1 LGKYTAPA
9 EEAKGLYGLWVNF
22 TIPEAPFSLQT
33 HPRIYLRYV
42 ILKELSRILVED
54 LGALPLAPGDATR
67 PVRGL
72 AVEEPTEGWI
82 YKDEVAVT
90 AREDLDEG
98 FLRSVRESGSPAV
111 VWRSD
116 GEPPAE
122 VRELAA
128 ELDLGLF
135 VVSPRVALRR
145 LLSVFSG
152 GDELLLLSHGVGR
165 TLLESAGSEA
175 SLGDLT
181 ARISELLDRPVV
193 VEDPV
198 GRLIASA
205 ARSEQPDAL
214 HALLEEHGLRASKGS
229 GVEETRRERRD
240 RYARLPDGYLS
251 VPVERWR
258 MADREFFWTPIGSGT
273 PAGYLWMD
281 LEARPLKPEDVV
293 LLYWARRVLEAEL
306 GKERIR
312 LETELGVRGDF
323 VDDLVSGHYGSVELL
338 LQRARYL
345 GADLSEGA
353 LVVVVDIDNFDR
365 YLERRKPK
373 EPVIQELKRRL
384 ADAVRL
390 QARQL
395 FSNFLLGPRSDNVI
409 LFLGPSEEEPPEEL
423 PELAQRLAKGVQRYI
438 KGLLPDLT
446 VSVGIGRYKKNPALL
461 PDAYSEAEVALEIG
475 HRIHGPSSASTFDGT
490 GTYKLLFRV
499 LQENPE
505 ELEAFYSET
514 LEPVVLY
521 DSRYGT
527 DLVQTLTTYLEND
540 ASTIRTAG
548 DLFAHRHTIR
558 YRLDRVGE
566 LTGLDVDKSED
577 RERLTLGI
585 KAMQL
590 LGRVPEQPSS
600 FTDR

>member
-1 LGKYTAPA
+1 M
-9 EEAKGLYGLWVNF
+9 
-22 TIPEAPFSLQT
+22 
-33 HPRIYLRYV
+33 
-42 ILKELSRILVED
+42 ILKEFSQILVEELD
-54 LGALPLAPGDATR
+54 ARRLASGDASR

-72 AVEEPTEGWI
+72 AVEEPAVGWLE
-82 YKDEVAVT
+82 KDEVAIT
-90 AREDLDEG
+90 SRETLDED
-98 FLRSVRESGSPAV
+98 FLKGAAEAGAPAI
-111 VWRSD
+111 VWRSG
-116 GEPPAE
+116 GEPVPEAAQ
-122 VRELAA
+122 LAA
-128 ELDLGLF
+128 ALGLGLF
-135 VVSPRVALRR
+135 VVPPEVPLRR
-145 LLSVFSG
+145 LLSAFVA
-152 GDELLLLSHGVGR
+152 GDGLLLLSHGVGR
-165 TLLESAGSEA
+165 TLLESAGAEDTI
-175 SLGDLT
+175 GDLT
-181 ARISELLDRPVV
+181 ARISALLGRPIV

-198 GRLIASA
+198 GRLISSFPPAD
-205 ARSEQPDAL
+205 SEEPNAL
-214 HALLEEHGLRASKGS
+214 RALLEKHNVRASKGS

-258 MADREFFWTPIGSGT
+258 MADEELHWSPVGTGT

-281 LEARPLKPEDVV
+281 LTEKSLRPEDVV
-293 LLYWARRVLEAEL
+293 LLYWARRVLETEL

-312 LETELGVRGDF
+312 LETQLGVRGDF
-323 VDDLVSGHYGSVELL
+323 VDDLINNQYGSVELL
-338 LQRARYL
+338 LQRAGYL
-345 GADLSEGA
+345 DADLSEGA
-353 LVVVVDIDNFDR
+353 LVLVVDIDDFAR

-409 LFLGPSEEEPPEEL
+409 LFLGPSDTETPEEL
-423 PELAQRLAKGVQRYI
+423 PELAQRLARNVQRYA

-446 VSVGIGRYKKNPALL
+446 VSVGIGRYKSDPALL

-475 HRIHGPSSASTFDGT
+475 HRINGPSSVSTFEGT

-505 ELEAFYSET
+505 ELEAFYGET
-514 LEPVVLY
+514 LEPVVRY

-527 DLVQTLTTYLEND
+527 ELVHTLTTYLDND
-540 ASTIRTAG
+540 ASTVKTAT

-577 RERLTLGI
+577 REQLTLGI

-590 LGRVPEQPSS
+590 LGRVPKRPSS
-600 FTDR
+600 FSDR

>member
-1 LGKYTAPA
+1 MLRTEPA
-9 EEAKGLYGLWVNF
+9 
-22 TIPEAPFSLQT
+22 
-33 HPRIYLRYV
+33 V
-42 ILKELSRILVED
+42 ILKDFSLILLEELNAD
-54 LGALPLAPGDATR
+54 CPLPGDATR
-67 PVRGL
+67 QVNGL
-72 AVEEPTEGWI
+72 AVDEPVKGWI
-82 YKDEVAVT
+82 SSDEVAVT
-90 AREDLDEG
+90 SRETLDEDFMQG
-98 FLRSVRESGSPAV
+98 VASIGSPAV
-111 VWRSD
+111 VWRLE

-122 VRELAA
+122 SVERAA
-128 ELDLGLF
+128 ALGVGLF
-135 VVSPRVALRR
+135 VLPPEVPLRQ
-145 LLSVFSG
+145 LFEIFSQDDG
-152 GDELLLLSHGVGR
+152 LLLLSHRAGR
-165 TLLESAGSEA
+165 TLLESAGGETTVEVLAGKVSGM
-175 SLGDLT
+175 LG
-181 ARISELLDRPVV
+181 RSVV

-198 GRLIASA
+198 GRLIAGSGIAEGNHLRA
-205 ARSEQPDAL
+205 A
-214 HALLEEHGLRASKGS
+214 LEEGDLRASKGS
-229 GVEETRRERRD
+229 GIDETRRERRD

-251 VPVERWR
+251 VPIERWR
-258 MADREFFWTPIGSGT
+258 VADGELFWTPIGAGAPT
-273 PAGYLWMD
+273 GYLWID
-281 LEARPLKPEDVV
+281 LEGGNLRPEDVV

-345 GADLSEGA
+345 GADLADGA
-353 LVVVVDIDNFDR
+353 MVMVVDIDDFAR
-365 YLERRKPK
+365 YLARRRPK

-390 QARQL
+390 QTRQL
-395 FSNFLLGPRSDNVI
+395 FTNFLLGPRSDNVI
-409 LFLGPSEEEPPEEL
+409 LFLGCAEGEGPEEL
-423 PELAQRLAKGVQRYI
+423 SEKAQLLAKGVQRYV

-446 VSVGIGRYKKNPALL
+446 VSVGIGGYKKDPAQL
-461 PDAYSEAEVALEIG
+461 PDAYSEARVALEIG
-475 HRIHGPSSASTFDGT
+475 HRIHGPSCVSTFGGT

-505 ELEAFYSET
+505 ELEAFYRET
-514 LEPVVLY
+514 LEPVVHY

-527 DLVQTLTTYLEND
+527 ELVQTLITYLGND
-540 ASTIRTAG
+540 ASTVRTAG

-590 LGRVPEQPSS
+590 LGRVPKKPSS
-600 FTDR
+600 FADR

>member
-1 LGKYTAPA
+1 ML
-9 EEAKGLYGLWVNF
+9 
-22 TIPEAPFSLQT
+22 ID
-33 HPRIYLRYV
+33 
-42 ILKELSRILVED
+42 D
-54 LGALPLAPGDATR
+54 LGARCLVPGDASR

-72 AVEEPTEGWI
+72 AVEEQTEGWLEQ
-82 YKDEVAVT
+82 DEVVITSREELNHDFLEAVVG
-90 AREDLDEG
+90 A
-98 FLRSVRESGSPAV
+98 GSPAV
-111 VWRSD
+111 VWRRTGKSSP
-116 GEPPAE
+116 E
-122 VRELAA
+122 AA
-128 ELDLGLF
+128 ERAAAFGLGL
-135 VVSPRVALRR
+135 VEIPPEVPLRR
-145 LLSVFSG
+145 LLTLFFSG
-152 GDELLLLSHGVGR
+152 DDGLLLLSHGAGR
-165 TLLESAGSEA
+165 TLLEGGES
-175 SLGDLT
+175 SLEDLT
-181 ARISELLDRPVV
+181 GRVSELLGRPVV
-193 VEDPV
+193 VEDAV
-198 GRLIASA
+198 GRLVASA
-205 ARSEQPDAL
+205 PRSGDGPDEPGAL
-214 HALLEEHGLRASKGS
+214 RALLEEQGLRASRGS

-258 MADREFFWTPIGSGT
+258 VEGEELFWTPIGTGA

-281 LEARPLKPEDVV
+281 LGDEPLKPEDVV
-293 LLYWARRVLEAEL
+293 RLYWSRRVLEVEL

-323 VDDLVSGHYGSVELL
+323 VDDLVNVHYGSVELL
-338 LQRARYL
+338 LQRAEHL
-345 GADLSEGA
+345 GADLSRGA
-353 LVVVVDIDNFDR
+353 LVLIVDIDDFAR

-390 QARQL
+390 QTRQL
-395 FSNFLLGPRSDNVI
+395 FSNFLLGPRSDNII
-409 LFLGPSEEEPPEEL
+409 LLLGPSEGEPPQEL
-423 PELAQRLAKGVQRYI
+423 PEAARRLARGVQRYV

-446 VSVGIGRYKKNPALL
+446 VSVGIGRYKRDPSLL

-475 HRIHGPSSASTFDGT
+475 HRIHGPSSVSTFEGT

-505 ELEAFYSET
+505 ELEAFYGET

-527 DLVQTLTTYLEND
+527 ELVHTLTTYLEND
-540 ASTIRTAG
+540 ASTVRTATG
-548 DLFAHRHTIR
+548 LFAHRHTIR

-590 LGRVPEQPSS
+590 LGRVPERPSS
-600 FTDR
+600 FYDR

>member
-1 LGKYTAPA
+1 M
-9 EEAKGLYGLWVNF
+9 
-22 TIPEAPFSLQT
+22 
-33 HPRIYLRYV
+33 
-42 ILKELSRILVED
+42 ILKEFSQTLVEE
-54 LGALPLAPGDATR
+54 LGARRLIPGEPSR

-72 AVEEPTEGWI
+72 ALEEPTNDWLAPDDI
-82 YKDEVAVT
+82 VIT
-90 AREDLDEG
+90 SRETLDDG
-98 FLRSVRESGSPAV
+98 FLKSVAEGGSPAV
-111 VWRSD
+111 VWRS
-116 GEPPAE
+116 GAEPAPEA
-122 VRELAA
+122 VDLAGA
-128 ELDLGLF
+128 LGLGLF
-135 VVSPRVALRR
+135 AISPEVPLRR
-145 LLSVFSG
+145 LFAVLSG
-152 GDELLLLSHGVGR
+152 GDGLLLLSHGAGR
-165 TLLESAGSEA
+165 TLLESAGAET
-175 SLGDLT
+175 SLGELT
-181 ARISELLDRPVV
+181 ARISELLDRPIV

-198 GRLIASA
+198 GRLIS
-205 ARSEQPDAL
+205 SSPEEPNAL
-214 HALLEEHGLRASKGS
+214 RALLEEHNLRASKGS

-258 MADREFFWTPIGSGT
+258 IADEEFHWTPIGTGT

-281 LEARPLKPEDVV
+281 LGVKPLTPEGVV
-293 LLYWARRVLEAEL
+293 LLYWARRVLETEL

-323 VDDLVSGHYGSVELL
+323 VDDLINGHYGSIELL
-338 LQRARYL
+338 LQRAGYL
-345 GADLSEGA
+345 DAELSEGA
-353 LVVVVDIDNFDR
+353 LVLVVDIDDFAR

-373 EPVIQELKRRL
+373 EPAIQELKRRL

-409 LFLGPSEEEPPEEL
+409 LFLGPSDNEQPEDL
-423 PELAQRLAKGVQRYI
+423 PELAQRLARNVQRYA

-446 VSVGIGRYKKNPALL
+446 VSVGIGRYKRNPALL

-475 HRIHGPSSASTFDGT
+475 HRIHGPSSVSTFEGT

-505 ELEAFYSET
+505 ELEAFYAET
-514 LEPVVLY
+514 LEPVVHY

-527 DLVQTLTTYLEND
+527 ELVHTLTTYLEND
-540 ASTIRTAG
+540 ASTVKTATG
-548 DLFAHRHTIR
+548 LFAHRHTIR

-590 LGRVPEQPSS
+590 LGRVPGQPSS
-600 FTDR
+600 FSDR

>member
-1 LGKYTAPA
+1 M
-9 EEAKGLYGLWVNF
+9 
-22 TIPEAPFSLQT
+22 
-33 HPRIYLRYV
+33 
-42 ILKELSRILVED
+42 ILKEFSRILVEELD
-54 LGALPLAPGDATR
+54 ARRLASGDASR

-72 AVEEPTEGWI
+72 AVEEPAVGWLE
-82 YKDEVAVT
+82 KDEVAIT
-90 AREDLDEG
+90 SRETLDEG
-98 FLRSVRESGSPAV
+98 FLKSAAEAGAPAI
-111 VWRSD
+111 VWRTG
-116 GEPPAE
+116 GEPVPE
-122 VRELAA
+122 VAQLAA
-128 ELDLGLF
+128 ALGLGLF
-135 VVSPRVALRR
+135 VVPPEVPLRR
-145 LLSVFSG
+145 LLSAFVA
-152 GDELLLLSHGVGR
+152 GDGLLLLSHGVGR
-165 TLLESAGSEA
+165 TLLESAGAEDTI
-175 SLGDLT
+175 GDLT
-181 ARISELLDRPVV
+181 ARISALLGRPIV

-198 GRLIASA
+198 GRLISSSPPAD
-205 ARSEQPDAL
+205 SEEPNAL
-214 HALLEEHGLRASKGS
+214 RALLEKHNVRASKGS

-258 MADREFFWTPIGSGT
+258 MADEELHWSPVGT
-273 PAGYLWMD
+273 GAPAGYLWMD
-281 LEARPLKPEDVV
+281 LTEKSLRPEDVV
-293 LLYWARRVLEAEL
+293 LLYWARRVLETEL

-312 LETELGVRGDF
+312 LETQLGVRGDF
-323 VDDLVSGHYGSVELL
+323 VDDLINNQYGSVELL
-338 LQRARYL
+338 LQRAGYL
-345 GADLSEGA
+345 DADLSEGA
-353 LVVVVDIDNFDR
+353 LVLVVDIDDFAR

-409 LFLGPSEEEPPEEL
+409 LFLGPSDTETPEEL
-423 PELAQRLAKGVQRYI
+423 PELAQRLARNVQRYA

-446 VSVGIGRYKKNPALL
+446 VSVGIGRYKSDPALL

-475 HRIHGPSSASTFDGT
+475 HRINGPSSVSTFEGT

-505 ELEAFYSET
+505 ELEAFYGET
-514 LEPVVLY
+514 LEPVVRY

-527 DLVQTLTTYLEND
+527 ELVHTLSTYLDND
-540 ASTIRTAG
+540 ASTVKTAT

-566 LTGLDVDKSED
+566 LTGLDVEKSED
-577 RERLTLGI
+577 REQLTLGI

-590 LGRVPEQPSS
+590 LGRVPKRPSS
-600 FTDR
+600 FSDR

>member
-1 LGKYTAPA
+1 MIRAGYTTLRTEPA
-9 EEAKGLYGLWVNF
+9 
-22 TIPEAPFSLQT
+22 
-33 HPRIYLRYV
+33 V
-42 ILKELSRILVED
+42 ILKDFARILLDE
-54 LGALPLAPGDATR
+54 LGADCPLPGDTAR
-67 PVRGL
+67 QVRGL
-72 AVEEPTEGWI
+72 AVDEPVKGWI
-82 YKDEVAVT
+82 SSDEAAVT
-90 AREDLDEG
+90 AREWLDKE
-98 FLRSVRESGSPAV
+98 FLEAISSAGSPV
-111 VWRSD
+111 IVWRTQGQASP
-116 GEPPAE
+116 ET
-122 VRELAA
+122 VELAA
-128 ELDLGLF
+128 TLGLGLF
-135 VVSPRVALRR
+135 VLPPAVPLRK
-145 LLSVFSG
+145 LLAVFSG
-152 GDELLLLSHGVGR
+152 DDGLLLLSHGTGR
-165 TLLESAGSEA
+165 TLLESAGGESTVEHLA
-175 SLGDLT
+175 S
-181 ARISELLDRPVV
+181 RISGLLGRSVV

-205 ARSEQPDAL
+205 PHAADEATLRST
-214 HALLEEHGLRASKGS
+214 LEELDLRASKA
-229 GVEETRRERRD
+229 VTIDETRRERRD

-258 MADREFFWTPIGSGT
+258 VGARQLFWTPIGAGA
-273 PAGYLWMD
+273 PAGYLWID
-281 LEARPLKPEDVV
+281 LDGGNLTPEDVV
-293 LLYWARRVLEAEL
+293 LLYWARRVLEFEL

-323 VDDLVSGHYGSVELL
+323 VDDLVNGHYGSVELL

-353 LVVVVDIDNFDR
+353 LVLVVDIDDFAR

-373 EPVIQELKRRL
+373 EPAIQELKRRL

-390 QARQL
+390 QTRQL

-409 LFLGPSEEEPPEEL
+409 LFIGSSDSERSEDL
-423 PELAQRLAKGVQRYI
+423 PEQAQLLAKGVQRYV

-446 VSVGIGRYKKNPALL
+446 ISVGIGRHKKDPALL
-461 PDAYSEAEVALEIG
+461 PDAYSEAGVALEIG
-475 HRIHGPSSASTFDGT
+475 HRIHGPSSVSTFEGT

-505 ELEAFYSET
+505 ELEAFYAET
-514 LEPVVLY
+514 LETVVVY

-527 DLVQTLTTYLEND
+527 ELVQTLITYLGND
-540 ASTIRTAG
+540 ASTVKTAG

-558 YRLDRVGE
+558 YRLDRVSE

-590 LGRVPEQPSS
+590 LGRVPRRPSS
-600 FTDR
+600 FSDR